1 MSKDF
6 GNTLSNLKEQ
16 SPMKSFDNNAL
27 NKTFLF

>member
-6 GNTLSNLKEQ
+6 GSTLTNLKEQ
-16 SPMKSFDNNAL
+16 SPMKSFDTNVL